1 MVDLEL
7 AAKSIENLR
16 SKKCNL
22 AFVGFLVIVEA
33 IAANA
38 VAGRA
43 FDHGDFNY
51 RMRIRLAAVMAKK
64 IVAGRNVKATNFHWT
79 QSYHR

>member
-1 MVDLEL
+1 MADLEL
-7 AAKSIENLR
+7 VAKSIENLR
-16 SKKCNL
+16 GKKCDL

-43 FDHGDFNY
+43 FDHWDFNY

-64 IVAGRNVKATNFHWT
+64 IVAGRNEQMADAH
-79 QSYHR
+79 